1 MQKTPMK
8 RLPSDYK
15 ILSEIYNRYYEDFNN
30 YLEGSRSTKIFVPVD
45 LKVIAHDLKI
55 DPDIVFGR
63 LYYYL
68 NKRYSYSTGDNT
80 RVEFF
85 ALKVG
90 SDSKA
95 INFPLLASVLASIHE
110 EQSKFV
116 WATGLSIT
124 AIIISILAPAISYAL

>member
-1 MQKTPMK
+1 MPKKPMK
-8 RLPSDYK
+8 HLPSDYK
-15 ILSEIYNRYYEDFNN
+15 ILSEIYNRYYEEFNN
-30 YLEGSRSTKIFVPVD
+30 YFEGSRSTKIFVPIDLEVISHE
-45 LKVIAHDLKI
+45 LKV

-68 NKRYSYSTGDNT
+68 NKRYSYSTGDNA

-85 ALKVG
+85 AFKVG

-124 AIIISILAPAISYAL
+124 ALIISILAPILSYAL